1 MKDRPKNLPEFSNPP
16 LDEVVIGVQFSA
28 LPGYS
33 SVLAKDVWGLYKDD
47 FPLIQEHPPIEPT
60 FETFGGMGPQQ
71 SVQFRFGPSQLN
83 PRLWF
88 ISQDQNHLIQ
98 FQEDRFLLN
107 WRKQANGNQYPRF
120 EGVSEN
126 FESNLL
132 KLEALSFN
140 GQKNA
145 LDINQ
150 AEVSY
155 INFIQAEDYSK
166 INSWIKTLDFSGIN
180 VESMNIN
187 FTEVVNDINKKPV
200 ARLFHELQPVVTK
213 NGKVKAVRLILTYR
227 GQPAGN
233 SVAYAMNF
241 IRQGREKIVNRFS
254 EMTTKEAHKVWGE
267 IL

>member
-33 SVLAKDVWGLYKDD
+33 SVLAKDVWSLYKGE
-47 FPLIQEHPPIEPT
+47 FPLIQEHPPIEPV

-71 SVQFRFGPSQLN
+71 SVQFRFGPPQLN

-88 ISQDQNHLIQ
+88 MSQDQNHLIQ

-120 EGVSEN
+120 EGISEN
-126 FESNLL
+126 FENNLL
-132 KLEALSFN
+132 KLESLFFN
-140 GQKNA
+140 EKRNA
-145 LDINQ
+145 IDINQ

-166 INSWIKTLDFSGIN
+166 LNHWIKTFDFSGIN
-180 VESMNIN
+180 VENMNIN
-187 FTEVVNDINKKPV
+187 FTEVIKDTNKKPV
-200 ARLFHELQPVVTK
+200 ARLFHELQSVVTK
-213 NGKVKAVRLILTYR
+213 DGKVKAVRLVLTYR

-233 SVAYAMNF
+233 SVADAMNF

-254 EMTTKEAHKVWGE
+254 EMTTKEAHTVWGE

>member
-33 SVLAKDVWGLYKDD
+33 SVLAKDVWSLYKDD

-60 FETFGGMGPQQ
+60 FETFGGIGSQKG
-71 SVQFRFGPSQLN
+71 VQFKFGPHQLN

-107 WRKQANGNQYPRF
+107 WRQQANGNQYPRF

-126 FESNLL
+126 FESNLS
-132 KLEALSFN
+132 KLEELSIN
-140 GQKNA
+140 DKKNTIE
-145 LDINQ
+145 INQ

-155 INFIQAEDYSK
+155 INLIQANDYSK
-166 INSWIKTLDFSGIN
+166 IGYWIKTFDFSVIN
-180 VESMNIN
+180 VENININ
-187 FTEVVNDINKKPV
+187 FSEVINDINKKPV

-213 NGKVKAVRLILTYR
+213 DGKVRAVRLILTYR

-233 SVAYAMNF
+233 SIADAMNF
-241 IRQGREKIVNRFS
+241 IRQGRVKIVNRFS
-254 EMTTKEAHKVWGE
+254 EMTTKEAHEVWGE